1 VRRAPPWAVALAPAA
16 LGLLLLI
23 LTSLGLWPDPILY
36 LRADLGAV
44 ALALGLL
51 LTLATLGG
59 MAGARRIGT
68 ARRRADTAARAQAAD
83 DRRRFLRQLDHELKN
98 PLTAIHAGLANLEA
112 SVGPAGAG
120 RDGTVR
126 SIRAQAARLGRLAAD
141 LRKLA
146 DLETRPLE
154 RAPVDVTALLE
165 EAVALVEE
173 RPDAGSRRVS
183 LSVPRAP
190 WPLPMVEGDRDL
202 LFLCLHNLLDNA
214 VKFTAPGDT
223 VEVRSFEDGADVV
236 VEVADTGPGIAAADQ
251 PFVWEELYRAQAA
264 RAVPG
269 SGLGLALDPFHNKMG
284 CSDTSYPYIWYMVFT
299 LFWNRPLVR
308 AVTARHH
315 GAVNLRS
322 RAGQGTVVTLRLP
335 THPSGVAEL

>member
-1 VRRAPPWAVALAPAA
+1 MRRVRPGAVALAPAA

-23 LTSLGLWPDPILY
+23 LTSVGPWPDPILY
-36 LRADLGAV
+36 LRADLGAF

-51 LTLATLGG
+51 LTLAALGRI
-59 MAGARRIGT
+59 AVARRIET
-68 ARRRADTAARAQAAD
+68 VRRRAVAAARAQAAD
-83 DRRRFLRQLDHELKN
+83 DRQRFLRRLDHELKN
-98 PLTAIHAGLANLEA
+98 PLTAIHAGLANLD
-112 SVGPAGAG
+112 GPDSPGGPG

-126 SIRAQAARLGRLAAD
+126 SIDAQTARLGRLAAD

-154 RAPVDVTALLE
+154 RGPVDVTALLE

-173 RPDAGSRRVS
+173 RPDAGSRRVA
-183 LSVPRAP
+183 LIVPRAP
-190 WPLPMVEGDRDL
+190 WPLPTVEGDHDL

-223 VEVRSFEDGADVV
+223 VEVRGFEDGASVV
-236 VEVADTGPGIAAADQ
+236 IEVADTGPGIADADQ

-269 SGLGLALDPFHNKMG
+269 SGLGLAL
-284 CSDTSYPYIWYMVFT
+284 
-299 LFWNRPLVR
+299 VR
-308 AVTARHH
+308 AVVARHH
-315 GAVNLRS
+315 GTAGLRS
-322 RAGQGTVVTLRLP
+322 RPGQGTVVTLRLP
-335 THPSGVAEL
+335 IRTPGVAER

>member
-1 VRRAPPWAVALAPAA
+1 VRRVRPWAVALAPAA

-23 LTSLGLWPDPILY
+23 LTSVGLWPDPLLY
-36 LRADLGAV
+36 LRADLGAL

-68 ARRRADTAARAQAAD
+68 ARRRAVAAARTQAAD
-83 DRRRFLRQLDHELKN
+83 DRHRFLRQLDHELKN

-112 SVGPAGAG
+112 PVGPAEVG

-183 LSVPRAP
+183 LNVPRAP
-190 WPLPMVEGDRDL
+190 WPLPTVEGDRDL

-236 VEVADTGPGIAAADQ
+236 VEVADTGPGIADADQ

-269 SGLGLALDPFHNKMG
+269 SGLGLAL
-284 CSDTSYPYIWYMVFT
+284 
-299 LFWNRPLVR
+299 VR
-308 AVTARHH
+308 AITARHH

-335 THPSGVAEL
+335 THPPGVAER

>member
-1 VRRAPPWAVALAPAA
+1 
-16 LGLLLLI
+16 
-23 LTSLGLWPDPILY
+23 
-36 LRADLGAV
+36 
-44 ALALGLL
+44 
-51 LTLATLGG
+51 
-59 MAGARRIGT
+59 
-68 ARRRADTAARAQAAD
+68 
-83 DRRRFLRQLDHELKN
+83 LDHELKN
-98 PLTAIHAGLANLEA
+98 PLTAIHAGLANLDE
-112 SVGPAGAG
+112 PAGPVRSG

-126 SIRAQAARLGRLAAD
+126 SIRAQTARLGRLAAD

-190 WPLPMVEGDRDL
+190 WPLPTVEGDRDL

-223 VEVRSFEDGADVV
+223 VEVRSFEDGAGVV

-269 SGLGLALDPFHNKMG
+269 SGLGLAL
-284 CSDTSYPYIWYMVFT
+284 
-299 LFWNRPLVR
+299 VR

-335 THPSGVAEL
+335 IHPPGVAER

>member
-1 VRRAPPWAVALAPAA
+1 MRRAPPWSGAVALAPAA

-23 LTSLGLWPDPILY
+23 LTSLGPWPDPLLY
-36 LRADLGAV
+36 LRADLGALT
-44 ALALGLL
+44 LALGLL
-51 LTLATLGG
+51 LSVAALGG
-59 MAGARRIGT
+59 MALARRVET
-68 ARRRADTAARAQAAD
+68 VRRRAVAVARAQAAD
-83 DRRRFLRQLDHELKN
+83 DRRRFLQRLDHELKN
-98 PLTAIHAGLANLEA
+98 PLTAIHAGLANLDEPA
-112 SVGPAGAG
+112 GPAGPG

-126 SIRAQAARLGRLAAD
+126 SIRAQTARLGRLAAD

-173 RPDAGSRRVS
+173 RLDAGARRVT

-190 WPLPMVEGDRDL
+190 WPLPTVEGDRDL

-223 VEVRSFEDGADVV
+223 VEVRGFEDGASVV
-236 VEVADTGPGIAAADQ
+236 VEVADTGPGIADADQ

-269 SGLGLALDPFHNKMG
+269 SGLGLAL
-284 CSDTSYPYIWYMVFT
+284 
-299 LFWNRPLVR
+299 VR
-308 AVTARHH
+308 AIATRHH
-315 GAVNLRS
+315 GAVDLRS

-335 THPSGVAEL
+335 THPPGVAER